1 MKKIIH
7 TENWSDGNKDY
18 VILVYDDFTTSTYEF
33 VRASEKAAADIPEAL
48 VSAKKSILGHRGL
61 VG

>member
-7 TENWSDGNKDY
+7 TEKWRDGNKDY
-18 VILVYDDFTTSTYEF
+18 IIVVYDDLTTSTYAF
-33 VRASEKAAADIPEAL
+33 VRSSEKASGDLSEAIA
-48 VSAKKSILGHRGL
+48 SAKKSILGHRGL